1 MGVREGKLGAPFKSW
16 SERCLKYRELL
27 AVNAPLPASDVTL
40 KKNNK
45 KNSVILV
52 GSWEQIVIEG
62 SKLLMTV
69 VPIGTV
75 FFFLPLNVYYEWTV
89 DII

>member
-1 MGVREGKLGAPFKSW
+1 M
-16 SERCLKYRELL
+16 KYRELL

-40 KKNNK
+40 KKK
-45 KNSVILV
+45 QKNSVILV

-75 FFFLPLNVYYEWTV
+75 FFFASECVL
-89 DII
+89 